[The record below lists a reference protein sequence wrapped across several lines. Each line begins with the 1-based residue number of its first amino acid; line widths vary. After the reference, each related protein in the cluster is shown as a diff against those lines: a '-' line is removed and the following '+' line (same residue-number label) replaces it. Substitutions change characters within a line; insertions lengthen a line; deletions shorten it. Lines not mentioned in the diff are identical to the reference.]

1 MFKINLDIEVSSFI
15 SIIGQSGSG
24 KSTLMNIMG
33 TLDEPTKG
41 DVMVEG
47 TSTSKMKKKKLSDIR
62 NQTIGFVFQFHYLI
76 PEFKALENI
85 LMPYFISDAKPPK
98 EIIERAVELTNIVGI
113 YKVKNNMAKKMSG
126 GQQQRTAI
134 ARALMNNPKIILA
147 DEPRGNLYS
156 DTTESIYRTLRKIHE
171 DFNTTFVIITHD
183 RKIAERTD
191 KMIELRDGKIEMDV
205 ISK

>member
-1 MFKINLDIEVSSFI
+1 LFKINLDIEVSSFI

-76 PEFKALENI
+76 PEFTALENI

-191 KMIELRDGKIEMDV
+191 RIIELRDGKIEMDV

>member
-76 PEFKALENI
+76 PEFTALENI

-113 YKVKNNMAKKMSG
+113 YKVKNNMAKKCPV
-126 GQQQRTAI
+126 A
-134 ARALMNNPKIILA
+134 NNNVRL
-147 DEPRGNLYS
+147 
-156 DTTESIYRTLRKIHE
+156 
-171 DFNTTFVIITHD
+171 
-183 RKIAERTD
+183 
-191 KMIELRDGKIEMDV
+191 
-205 ISK
+205 

>member
-1 MFKINLDIEVSSFI
+1 LFKINLDIEVSSFI

-76 PEFKALENI
+76 PEFTALENI

>member
-76 PEFKALENI
+76 PEFTALENI